1 MTTRTI
7 SREETAGSKPINE
20 TVNSTHDVDESD
32 HWCAC
37 AGAFVSCFAKDE
49 RGMTTLEYA
58 LTALTAVAIAT
69 ALYLVVSSGV
79 VQDAFEGII
88 TDALETRP

>member
-1 MTTRTI
+1 MTTKTI
-7 SREETAGSKPINE
+7 QSEDEQIENVQQTHEE
-20 TVNSTHDVDESD
+20 ESEN
-32 HWCAC
+32 WCAC
-37 AGAFVSCFAKDE
+37 AGAYVSCFAKDE

-79 VQDAFEGII
+79 VQEAFEGII

>member
-1 MTTRTI
+1 MSVTTTHD
-7 SREETAGSKPINE
+7 PVHNE
-20 TVNSTHDVDESD
+20 TEESE

-37 AGAFVSCFAKDE
+37 AGAYVSCFADDE

-79 VQDAFEGII
+79 VQDAFESII
-88 TDALETRP
+88 TDALNTRP

>member
-1 MTTRTI
+1 MTVKTKQEPQIIVDDTNAG
-7 SREETAGSKPINE
+7 ETE
-20 TVNSTHDVDESD
+20 

-37 AGAFVSCFAKDE
+37 VRTYVSGFAKDE

-79 VQDAFEGII
+79 VQDAFESII
-88 TDALETRP
+88 TDALNTRP

>member
-1 MTTRTI
+1 MTVKTKQEPQIIVDDTNVG
-7 SREETAGSKPINE
+7 ETE
-20 TVNSTHDVDESD
+20 

-37 AGAFVSCFAKDE
+37 VRTYVSGFAKDE

-79 VQDAFEGII
+79 VQDAFESII
-88 TDALETRP
+88 TDALNTRP